1 MKIVFLGNP
10 NVSVSILS
18 SLLKTEN
25 DIVGVVS
32 NSPKILGRGLKKRY
46 TPLGLYAINKKLKLL
61 CLSSFKDEKL
71 YRALKKLNPDLF
83 IVVAFKII
91 PQKFLNIPKLG
102 AINLHA
108 SLLPNYRGA
117 SPIQYALLN
126 GDKKT
131 GVTTFFMDD
140 KIDNGKIIMQ
150 KEFKINDND
159 NYASLMKKVESHGSD
174 IVIKTID
181 NIANNAK
188 YQQQDESNISYAPK
202 IQKEMLLINCFEN
215 SNTNHNK
222 VRAFAPIPGAFVK
235 INKKRLKILKTR
247 KTSISSLKENI
258 SKIFIKKNK
267 VFIGCSERLLE
278 LLEVQFEG
286 KKKMNALSWARGQII
301 GSKGVILNES

>member
-10 NVSVSILS
+10 NVSVSILK

-32 NSPKILGRGLKKRY
+32 NSPKISGRGLKKRY
-46 TPLGLYAINKKLKLL
+46 TPVGLYAINKKLKLL
-61 CLSSFKDEKL
+61 CLGSFKDEKL

-91 PQKFLNIPKLG
+91 PQKFLNIPKFG
-102 AINLHA
+102 AVNLHA

-159 NYASLMKKVESHGSD
+159 NYESLIRKVESHGSD

-181 NIANNAK
+181 NIANKTK
-188 YQQQDESNISYAPK
+188 YHQQDKSNISYAPK

-222 VRAFAPIPGAFVK
+222 VRAFSPIPGAFVK
-235 INKKRLKILKTR
+235 INDKRLKILKTR
-247 KTSISSLKENI
+247 KTSIRSLKENI
-258 SKIFIKKNK
+258 SKIFINKNK
-267 VFIGCSERLLE
+267 VFIGCNDCLLE
-278 LLEVQFEG
+278 LLEVQSEG
-286 KKKMNALSWARGQII
+286 RKKMNALSWARGQII

>member
-18 SLLKTEN
+18 SLLKTEH

-32 NSPKILGRGLKKRY
+32 NSPKISGRGLKKRY
-46 TPLGLYAINKKLKLL
+46 TPVGLYAINKKLKLL

-91 PQKFLNIPKLG
+91 PQKFLNIPKFG

-159 NYASLMKKVESHGSD
+159 NYESLIRKVESHGSD
-174 IVIKTID
+174 LVIKTID

-222 VRAFAPIPGAFVK
+222 VRAFSPIPGAFVK
-235 INKKRLKILKTR
+235 INNKRLKILKTR
-247 KTSISSLKENI
+247 KTSIRSLKDNI

-286 KKKMNALSWARGQII
+286 KKK
-301 GSKGVILNES
+301 

>member
-25 DIVGVVS
+25 DIVGVVC
-32 NSPKILGRGLKKRY
+32 NSPKISGRGLKKRY
-46 TPLGLYAINKKLKLL
+46 TPLGLYALNKKLKLL

-91 PQKFLNIPKLG
+91 PQKFLNIPKFG
-102 AINLHA
+102 AVNLHA

-159 NYASLMKKVESHGSD
+159 NYESLIRKVESHGSD
-174 IVIKTID
+174 LVIKTID

-222 VRAFAPIPGAFVK
+222 IRAFSPTPGAFVK
-235 INKKRLKILKTR
+235 INNKRLKILKTR
-247 KTSISSLKENI
+247 KTSIRSLKENV
-258 SKIFIKKNK
+258 SKIFINKNK
-267 VFIGCSERLLE
+267 VFIGCSESLLE

-286 KKKMNALSWARGQII
+286 RKKMNALSWARGQII

>member
-10 NVSVSILS
+10 NVSVTILD
-18 SLLKTEN
+18 SLLKTKHE
-25 DIVGVVS
+25 IVGVVS
-32 NSPKILGRGLKKRY
+32 NSPKISGRGLKKSY
-46 TPLGLYAINKKLKLL
+46 TPVGVYAINNKLELL

-71 YRALKKLNPDLF
+71 YKALKKLNPDLF

-91 PQKFLNIPKLG
+91 PQKFLNLPKFG

-108 SLLPNYRGA
+108 SLLPSYRGA

-131 GVTTFFMDD
+131 GVTTFLIDD

-159 NYASLMKKVESHGSD
+159 NYESLIKKVESHGSD
-174 IVIKTID
+174 LVIKTID
-181 NIANNAK
+181 RIANKNI
-188 YQQQDESNISYAPK
+188 YQEQNENYISYAPK
-202 IQKEMLLINCFEN
+202 IQKKMLLINCFEN
-215 SNTNHNK
+215 SNINHNK
-222 VRAFAPIPGAFVK
+222 VRAFSPTPGAFVK

-247 KTSISSLKENI
+247 KTSIKSPKENI

-267 VFIGCSERLLE
+267 VLIGCSEHFLE

-286 KKKMNALSWARGQII
+286 KKKMNALNWARGMII
-301 GSKGVILNES
+301 GSKGILLNES